1 MIQQINR
8 QRNRKKYIL
17 SQISAVKINQGIKTK
32 VKKED
37 YEVLKDFFLD
47 LNTKYLN
54 QVENFHIKLSKI
66 LDMKI
71 KGALKELQDQL
82 DINDQKIPSL

>member
-1 MIQQINR
+1 M
-8 QRNRKKYIL
+8 
-17 SQISAVKINQGIKTK
+17 G
-32 VKKED
+32 
-37 YEVLKDFFLD
+37 
-47 LNTKYLN
+47 

-82 DINDQKIPSL
+82 DINDQKIPSLESNVKKINSTPSVDMLVLKNK

>member
-1 MIQQINR
+1 M
-8 QRNRKKYIL
+8 
-17 SQISAVKINQGIKTK
+17 G
-32 VKKED
+32 
-37 YEVLKDFFLD
+37 
-47 LNTKYLN
+47 

-82 DINDQKIPSL
+82 DINDQKIPSLESNVKKINSTPSVDMLVLEKISKYNLENKNLMNANKLYD